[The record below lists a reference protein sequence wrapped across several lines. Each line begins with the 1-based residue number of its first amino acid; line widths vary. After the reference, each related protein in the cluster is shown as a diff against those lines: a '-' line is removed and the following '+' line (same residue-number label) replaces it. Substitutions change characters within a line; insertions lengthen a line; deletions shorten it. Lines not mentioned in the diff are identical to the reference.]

1 MNTLKL
7 YSKLKVNQ
15 RKAKETKCNHT
26 RIILAFFATIIA
38 ILFLASCATDKSKYH
53 FHSSEDALSNY
64 HLYLSQLQK
73 KKSLSSDEFV
83 VTVSTWTEL
92 RDSVYNYISRD
103 SAFYGHTYLSS
114 QFYTLHD
121 SIRTEMFRLAV
132 GQDRTLKDVLRVK
145 KSTSQYGSEKDIQN
159 TFNSAKAYFSSLDS
173 LEVFKTDK
181 VQTLVIYRKFFSDI
195 NNVEVHTLN
204 DLKSLIRTEDR
215 LFRTFLTHINEYGDV
230 SLVDI
235 TKGTERLCK
244 SIYKY
249 ATDGELDAKDVMV
262 YMSMRTNRRLIQNTQ
277 SCIESIRR
285 KDKLSDKQQEA
296 YYWMLI
302 QPYIAID
309 TFGMAVLTPEQDKML
324 VSYAD
329 EIQRMEQT
337 HKLGKY
343 RRTLSEMSN
352 LILKLYISGL

>member
-26 RIILAFFATIIA
+26 RIILAIFATIIA

-145 KSTSQYGSEKDIQN
+145 KSTSLYGSEKDIQN
-159 TFNSAKAYFSSLDS
+159 TYNSAKAYFASLDS
-173 LEVFKTDK
+173 LEAFMTDK

-195 NNVEVHTLN
+195 NNVEVQSPIVVFN
-204 DLKSLIRTEDR
+204 
-215 LFRTFLTHINEYGDV
+215 FFLQY
-230 SLVDI
+230 
-235 TKGTERLCK
+235 
-244 SIYKY
+244 
-249 ATDGELDAKDVMV
+249 
-262 YMSMRTNRRLIQNTQ
+262 
-277 SCIESIRR
+277 R
-285 KDKLSDKQQEA
+285 KNLST
-296 YYWMLI
+296 WRNSVNI
-302 QPYIAID
+302 
-309 TFGMAVLTPEQDKML
+309 GC
-324 VSYAD
+324 
-329 EIQRMEQT
+329 R
-337 HKLGKY
+337 
-343 RRTLSEMSN
+343 
-352 LILKLYISGL
+352 IL